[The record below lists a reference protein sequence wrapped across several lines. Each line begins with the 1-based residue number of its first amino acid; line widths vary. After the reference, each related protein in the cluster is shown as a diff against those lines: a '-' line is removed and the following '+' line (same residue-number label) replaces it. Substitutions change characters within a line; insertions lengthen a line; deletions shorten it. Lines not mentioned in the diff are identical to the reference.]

1 MWVGKVLVKYDLF
14 RGNILCEMIGV
25 GPKEGSDFFI
35 LNLEETNFLAPRL
48 LIFNLENLKI
58 ALLRSFFI
66 IIHLYSLLHLN
77 IPIS

>member
-1 MWVGKVLVKYDLF
+1 
-14 RGNILCEMIGV
+14 
-25 GPKEGSDFFI
+25 
-35 LNLEETNFLAPRL
+35 LAPRL